1 MLRKLVLAA
10 GLAAA
15 FGTVALTPTVAS
27 AFPWKYH
34 HHHHHFHGVGFGIGL
49 YPSYDYVVGPDCY
62 VVKRPV
68 QTPYGWRLRR
78 ITVCD

>member
-1 MLRKLVLAA
+1 MLRKVALAA

-15 FGTVALTPTVAS
+15 FGIVALAPTGAS
-27 AFPWKYH
+27 AFPWKY

-49 YPSYDYVVGPDCY
+49 YPAYDYIAEPDCY

-68 QTPYGWRLRR
+68 KTPFGWRLRR
-78 ITVCD
+78 FTVCD